1 MMDFLVTN
9 YPWFK
14 SFHIIFSIA
23 WMAGLF
29 YLPRLFV
36 YHTQTVPGS
45 GEYDR
50 FVTMEGKLLNIIMWP
65 ACIGTWILGL
75 TSAFIMNYWLEIWF
89 LSKMGL
95 AVLMTVVH
103 LWDAYYAGRFV
114 RQENLRSER
123 FFRFWNEAPTLL
135 MLGIVILAVIKPV

>member
-1 MMDFLVTN
+1 MMDFFVTN
-9 YPWFK
+9 YLWFK

-36 YHTQTVPGS
+36 YHTQTVPGT

-50 FVTMEGKLLNIIMWP
+50 FLTMERKLLSIIMWP
-65 ACIGTWILGL
+65 ACIGTWFFGL
-75 TSAFIMNYWLEIWF
+75 SSAFIMNYWTELWF
-89 LSKMGL
+89 LSKLGL

-103 LWDAYYAGRFV
+103 VLDAVYAARFA
-114 RQENLRSER
+114 RGSNARSER

-135 MLGIVILAVIKPV
+135 MFGIVILAVIKPV